1 MHGEQHTS
9 IGNLTAGPGNAY
21 INRIGTAV
29 PTNDVHEPF
38 VDFGAGLLAD
48 ERTSSLFRR
57 VAARSGIRHRYSV
70 LSLDSSRPDYTPEL
84 DGRALYR
91 RGAFPATAHRMLLY
105 ERTAPALARQALDRL
120 HLTPAERTSIS
131 HVIVTSCTGL
141 YAPGLDFEI
150 IDHLGLRTSV
160 ERTMIGFMGCYA
172 AMNALKLARHIVRS
186 EPASG
191 VLILNLEL
199 CTLHFQETQQLE
211 QVLSFLVFSDGCAA
225 TLISAQPTGLAI
237 DSFAAVVIPDT
248 RDLIT
253 WSIRDL
259 GFDMLLSGRVPTE
272 IARTLRNSVR
282 EITGHCPTCHPSE
295 SSSRFQASPRARQDS
310 PELNRS
316 WSRSS
321 HAASSTAL
329 LAEASQGPPHRVSLH
344 GIDRWAV
351 HPGGRS
357 VLDAVEDG
365 LGLPPRH
372 LAESRRVLDR
382 FGNMSSATVM
392 FVLDEI
398 LRSARPGETG
408 CAMSFGPGLTAETM
422 RFHVA

>member
-1 MHGEQHTS
+1 MQGEQQTS
-9 IGNLTAGPGNAY
+9 IRNGSNGPDHAF

-38 VDFGAGLLAD
+38 VEFGANLLDD
-48 ERTSSLFRR
+48 ERTSLLFRR

-70 LSLDSSRPDYTPEL
+70 LSLDSSLPDYTPEH
-84 DGRALYR
+84 DGRALYQ
-91 RGAFPATAHRMLLY
+91 RGRFPATAHRMRIY
-105 ERTAPALARQALDRL
+105 EQTAPALARNALDRL
-120 HLTPAERTSIS
+120 ALSAAERSSIT
-131 HVIVTSCTGL
+131 HLIVTSCTGL

-160 ERTMIGFMGCYA
+160 ERTVIGFMGCYA

-186 EPASG
+186 EPTAG

-199 CTLHFQETQQLE
+199 CTLHFQETQRLE
-211 QVLSFLVFSDGCAA
+211 EVLSFLVFSDGCAA
-225 TLISAQPTGLAI
+225 SLVSAQPTGLAI

-272 IARTLRNSVR
+272 IARSL
-282 EITGHCPTCHPSE
+282 
-295 SSSRFQASPRARQDS
+295 
-310 PELNRS
+310 
-316 WSRSS
+316 RSS
-321 HAASSTAL
+321 LSEIAGPAGTA
-329 LAEASQGPPHRVSLH
+329 

-365 LGLPPRH
+365 LALPPRH
-372 LAESRRVLDR
+372 LAESRRVLEC

-398 LRSARPGETG
+398 LRTARPSETG

-422 RFHVA
+422 RFHIA